1 MEIKEI
7 KTEKEVQMPQKTEQD
22 YIEVDLDVLIKAGV
36 IEREVEVA
44 GIRFTLRTLTEEER
58 QKVEELTNDGL
69 PIDDPKHVLNSKVPM
84 LAFAIT
90 KINGKPVP
98 PEKRSQLTSTL
109 YKMQS
114 YILDQLFIKY
124 MEMVRDQMTLT
135 EQSVKGGR

>member
-7 KTEKEVQMPQKTEQD
+7 RTEKEPQIIQNTERD
-22 YIEVDLDVLIKAGV
+22 YIEVDLDTLIKAGV
-36 IEREVEVA
+36 IEKEIEVA
-44 GIRFTLRTLTEEER
+44 GIKFTLKTLTEEER
-58 QKVEELTNDGL
+58 QQVEKMTNDGL
-69 PIDDPKHVLNSKVPM
+69 PIDDPKHILNSKVPM

-90 KINGKPVP
+90 KINGKPII
-98 PEKRSQLTSTL
+98 PEKKSQLINNL